1 MVPPCSDRISRVPPY
16 SSLLSLLRVRGCHP
30 LRPDF
35 PDGSTSIDKSTGLI
49 RVRSPLLT
57 ESQLMS
63 FPPGTEMFQ
72 FSGFA
77 PSRVTLQCRVSPFG
91 NLRIKG
97 CLHLPTAYRSM
108 PRPSSPLV
116 AKASTRC
123 SSQDTCLKRF
133 FVPEGTENS
142 RCDPN

>member
-1 MVPPCSDRISRVPPY
+1 
-16 SSLLSLLRVRGCHP
+16 
-30 LRPDF
+30 
-35 PDGSTSIDKSTGLI
+35 
-49 RVRSPLLT
+49 
-57 ESQLMS
+57 MS

-97 CLHLPTAYRSM
+97 CLHLPIAYRSM

-116 AKASTRC
+116 AKASIRC
-123 SSQDTCLKRF
+123 SYQDTCLKRF
-133 FVPEGTENS
+133 YLRDHPKVLT
-142 RCDPN
+142 DI